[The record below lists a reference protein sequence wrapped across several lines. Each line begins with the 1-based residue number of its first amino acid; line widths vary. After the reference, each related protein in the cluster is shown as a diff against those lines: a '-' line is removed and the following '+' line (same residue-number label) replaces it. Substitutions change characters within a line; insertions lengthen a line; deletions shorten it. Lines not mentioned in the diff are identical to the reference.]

1 MKKLLYDIILSN
13 EFIYN
18 SKTFSRYQYLIDND
32 YGKSSLNRTCP
43 ELNLVREIVCRKRR
57 RSWIS
62 GPLDAPGLS
71 VSLNLTSHGIY
82 AIAHTPTTSSS
93 GQPLKLAEYE
103 SVRREL
109 ERQEDAEASVAALLR
124 SSKQHRKWSAC
135 AESSG
140 SETTHPYRQTHRHT
154 QSPHQPA
161 PPIAALRHRMPLP
174 EVTFELAAR
183 CSHYAQPI

>member
-1 MKKLLYDIILSN
+1 MKKLPYDIILSN

-18 SKTFSRYQYLIDND
+18 SKTFSRYQHLIGDN
-32 YGKSSLNRTCP
+32 YGKSSLNRTCSQ
-43 ELNLVREIVCRKRR
+43 LNLVREIVCCKRK
-57 RSWIS
+57 RSWIN

-71 VSLNLTSHGIY
+71 VSLNLTFHNIY
-82 AIAHTPTTSSS
+82 AIAYTPTASSS

-135 AESSG
+135 AESNG
-140 SETTHPYRQTHRHT
+140 SETTDPYRQTHRHT
-154 QSPHQPA
+154 QLPHRPA

-174 EVTFELAAR
+174 EVASGEV
-183 CSHYAQPI
+183 